1 MYADLKG
8 KTAFVM
14 GAGKARGIGFH
25 IAAGL
30 ARQGVSVCLADRDGC
45 VFERARELEAE
56 GAAIRAFTADL
67 CSSAQVEGMRDEV
80 GRLFP
85 NLDILIQCAG
95 VFPEPA
101 KLAEGSVETWLRTQ
115 DINVHG
121 TFRLLHAFLPL
132 MRERG
137 GSVVAVA
144 SGAGK
149 RPLPGYSGY
158 SVSKAGL
165 IMLLKAVAVEYAG
178 DGIRANSI
186 CPGPVESE
194 MVDSRVAAES
204 ARLGVPAGTLR
215 AAICKGIPLGRMAG
229 VDDIVGAALF
239 LASDASAYVTGQSLN
254 LSGGMITE
262 V

>member
-1 MYADLKG
+1 MYTDLKG

-25 IAAGL
+25 IAGAL

-56 GAAIRAFTADL
+56 GVVARAFTADV
-67 CSSAQVEGMRDEV
+67 CSAAQVEAMRDAV

-85 NLDILIQCAG
+85 SIDILIQCAG
-95 VFPEPA
+95 VFPDPV
-101 KLAEGSVETWLRTQ
+101 KLTEDSIETWLRTQ

-132 MRERG
+132 MRHAAGPWSPSRRG
-137 GSVVAVA
+137 
-144 SGAGK
+144 GK
-149 RPLPGYSGY
+149 RPLPGYSSY

-165 IMLLKAVAVEYAG
+165 IMLLKSVAVEYAADRDPG
-178 DGIRANSI
+178 QQHLSRPRRERDG
-186 CPGPVESE
+186 GF
-194 MVDSRVAAES
+194 RVAAES
-204 ARLGVPAGTLR
+204 ERLGVPAETLR
-215 AAICKGIPLGRMAG
+215 EAIRKTIPLGRHGQRGRHCEDSAVPG
-229 VDDIVGAALF
+229 FGRVLV
-239 LASDASAYVTGQSLN
+239 SDGQSLN

>member
-1 MYADLKG
+1 MYTDLKG

-25 IAAGL
+25 IAGAL

-56 GAAIRAFTADL
+56 GVVARAFTADV
-67 CSSAQVEGMRDEV
+67 CSAAQVEAMRDAV

-85 NLDILIQCAG
+85 SIDILIQCAG
-95 VFPEPA
+95 VFPDPV
-101 KLAEGSVETWLRTQ
+101 KLTEDSIETC
-115 DINVHG
+115 
-121 TFRLLHAFLPL
+121 LLHAFLPL
-132 MRERG
+132 MRARG

-149 RPLPGYSGY
+149 RPLPGYSSY

-165 IMLLKAVAVEYAG
+165 IMLLKSVAVEYAA

-204 ARLGVPAGTLR
+204 ERLGVPAETLR
-215 AAICKGIPLGRMAG
+215 EAIRKTIPLGRMAS
-229 VDDIVGAALF
+229 VDDIVRTALF
-239 LASDASAYVTGQSLN
+239 LASDVSSYLTGQSLN

>member
-1 MYADLKG
+1 MSEIFEPKRIIVTG
-8 KTAFVM
+8 
-14 GAGKARGIGFH
+14 GAGFIGSNFVH
-25 IAAGL
+25 WVVDNQPDVHVVVLDALTYAG
-30 ARQGVSVCLADRDGC
+30 
-45 VFERARELEAE
+45 
-56 GAAIRAFTADL
+56 
-67 CSSAQVEGMRDEV
+67 
-80 GRLFP
+80 
-85 NLDILIQCAG
+85 NLDNLAG
-95 VFPEPA
+95 IPEERMTFVHGDICDEALLEEIVPGVDAIVHFAAESHNDNSIADPEPF
-101 KLAEGSVETWLRTQ
+101 VRT
-115 DINVHG
+115 NVHG

-132 MRERG
+132 MRARG

-149 RPLPGYSGY
+149 RPLPGYSSY

-165 IMLLKAVAVEYAG
+165 IMLLKSVAVEYAA

-204 ARLGVPAGTLR
+204 ERLGVPAETLR
-215 AAICKGIPLGRMAG
+215 EAIRKTIPLGRMAS
-229 VDDIVGAALF
+229 VDDIVRTALF
-239 LASDASAYVTGQSLN
+239 LASDVSSYLTGQSLN

>member
-1 MYADLKG
+1 MYTDLKG

-25 IAAGL
+25 IAGAL

-45 VFERARELEAE
+45 VFERVRELEAE
-56 GAAIRAFTADL
+56 GVVARAFTADV
-67 CSSAQVEGMRDEV
+67 CSAAQVEAMRDAV

-85 NLDILIQCAG
+85 SIDILIQCAG
-95 VFPEPA
+95 VFPDPV
-101 KLAEGSVETWLRTQ
+101 KLTEDSIETWLRTQ

-132 MRERG
+132 MRARG

-158 SVSKAGL
+158 SV
-165 IMLLKAVAVEYAG
+165 
-178 DGIRANSI
+178 GIRANSI

-204 ARLGVPAGTLR
+204 ERLGVPAETLR
-215 AAICKGIPLGRMAG
+215 EAIRKTIPLGRMAS
-229 VDDIVGAALF
+229 VDDIVRTALF
-239 LASDASAYVTGQSLN
+239 LASDVSSYLTGQSLN